1 MNRTKIENRGP
12 NEGLD
17 SQPPV
22 TTSCL
27 VQGLMCHGVVLTN
40 RMFSTSL
47 SSLSEQQLW
56 RGLPRQPDSAHTC
69 SSMQVSLFFLDQDMY
84 DAQRAMPICFQCPHS
99 HFFFLWPQSGCSFQL
114 PSFVP
119 PFRRHLRSLL
129 PTGPA
134 FIKIQCSSWLYPVRG
149 QVEIRTLVATAS
161 WSNPN

>member
-69 SSMQVSLFFLDQDMY
+69 SSMQVSLFFAGSGYVRRPESYAHLFPVSTF
-84 DAQRAMPICFQCPHS
+84 A
-99 HFFFLWPQSGCSFQL
+99 FFFSLALLSNFL
-114 PSFVP
+114 PLSRHFS
-119 PFRRHLRSLL
+119 RHLRSLL

-134 FIKIQCSSWLYPVRG
+134 FIKIQCSS
-149 QVEIRTLVATAS
+149 
-161 WSNPN
+161 

>member
-84 DAQRAMPICFQCPHS
+84 DAQRAMPICFQCPRS
-99 HFFFLWPQSGCSFQL
+99 HFFFLWPFFPTSFLCPAISVVTYGLYCPQDRPSLKFSAVVDYILYEAKLKSAHWWPQL
-114 PSFVP
+114 
-119 PFRRHLRSLL
+119 LG
-129 PTGPA
+129 PT
-134 FIKIQCSSWLYPVRG
+134 
-149 QVEIRTLVATAS
+149 
-161 WSNPN
+161 

>member
-69 SSMQVSLFFLDQDMY
+69 SSMQVSLFFAGSGYVRRPESYAHLFPVSTF
-84 DAQRAMPICFQCPHS
+84 A
-99 HFFFLWPQSGCSFQL
+99 FFFFSGPSFQL

-119 PFRRHLRSLL
+119 PFQSSLTVFIAHR
-129 PTGPA
+129 TG
-134 FIKIQCSSWLYPVRG
+134 LH
-149 QVEIRTLVATAS
+149 
-161 WSNPN
+161 